1 MRPNSYKMRKLS
13 LLITLLLVLNSFAQG
28 GYRDSNRIGISAG
41 LTSLDLFSKQFNV
54 KPGQGWIAGLSM
66 RGNYY
71 NNWQMVYGMHFTD
84 SNFSLQSVTNEEIN
98 YKLSAVQVH
107 LVGSYMV
114 IQNHLTLEIGP
125 VLQINGKLRIDEKD
139 ELKALKDSPYIL
151 AKDIININ
159 QINGNLYAGVTAGIT
174 NLRLNINYQYGFNNI
189 MNNLNKKD
197 ELTIANGNQRFK
209 ANIGMIS
216 ALLTIYL

>member
-1 MRPNSYKMRKLS
+1 MRKLS
-13 LLITLLLVLNSFAQG
+13 LLITLLLALNAVAQG

-54 KPGQGWIAGLSM
+54 KPGQGWVAGLSL

-139 ELKALKDSPYIL
+139 ELKTLKDSPYIF
-151 AKDIININ
+151 AKDITNIN
-159 QINGNLYAGVTAGIT
+159 QINGNLYAGITAGIT
-174 NLRLNINYQYGFNNI
+174 NLRLNVNYQYGFNNI

>member
-1 MRPNSYKMRKLS
+1 MRKLS
-13 LLITLLLVLNSFAQG
+13 LLITLLLALNAVAQG

-54 KPGQGWIAGLSM
+54 KPGQGWVAGLSL

-139 ELKALKDSPYIL
+139 ELKTLRDSPYIF
-151 AKDIININ
+151 AKDITNIN
-159 QINGNLYAGVTAGIT
+159 QINGNLYAGITAGIT
-174 NLRLNINYQYGFNNI
+174 NLRLNVNYQYGFNNI